1 MAEPSTGRRVL
12 VLSEPALARALERA
26 GLRAPVR
33 FEEVTPSTQEAA
45 RALARAG
52 APEWTL
58 VAAAHQTEGHGRLG
72 RAWRDRPGGSL
83 LFSFVLR
90 PALEPERGGLLS
102 LLAGAALA
110 EASEEIG
117 DQRAA
122 CKWPNDVLIA
132 GRKAAGILASSV
144 LDGDRFAFVV
154 LGVGVNLG
162 EPPPDVPGAGAVDA
176 EDEELL
182 TGFLRRFSDGYAP
195 VHPAFAGTVIARYRE
210 RCATLGERVRATTTD
225 GDVVVGEA
233 TDVDDAGGLVVRT
246 GDDECVVRFGDVE
259 HLSSGVGAEG
269 LE

>member
-1 MAEPSTGRRVL
+1 
-12 VLSEPALARALERA
+12 
-26 GLRAPVR
+26 
-33 FEEVTPSTQEAA
+33 
-45 RALARAG
+45 
-52 APEWTL
+52 
-58 VAAAHQTEGHGRLG
+58 
-72 RAWRDRPGGSL
+72 
-83 LFSFVLR
+83 
-90 PALEPERGGLLS
+90 LS

-144 LDGDRFAFVV
+144 LDGDRFSFVV
-154 LGVGVNLG
+154 LGIGVNLG

-182 TGFLRRFSDGYAP
+182 TGFLGRFADGYAP
-195 VHPAFAGTVIARYRE
+195 AHPAFAAAVLARYRE

-233 TDVDDAGGLVVRT
+233 IDVDDAGGLVVRT
-246 GDDECVVRFGDVE
+246 ADGERVVRFGDVE
-259 HLSSGVGAEG
+259 HLSSGVGPEG